1 MEILF
6 IVVVASI
13 ALALVALAVWGIRLL
28 RSLEDVAVR
37 ASSVLRQSEELVSTL
52 SANLPVLLQSVEAL
66 SAQATKTLDNADQKL
81 TVLGDSLEQ
90 FREVSR
96 RINTLEH
103 RLQEKIEGP
112 LMDAAKV
119 VAGVTRA
126 IKTFADAI
134 NRR

>member
-1 MEILF
+1 MEILLM
-6 IVVVASI
+6 VAIAAI
-13 ALALVALAVWGIRLL
+13 ALALIALAVWGIRLL
-28 RSLEDVAVR
+28 RSLEDVATR
-37 ASSVLRQSEELVSTL
+37 ASTVLRQSEELISTL
-52 SANLPVLLQSVEAL
+52 SRELPSLLRSVEAM

-81 TVLGDSLEQ
+81 AVLGESLEQ
-90 FREVSR
+90 FREISR
-96 RINTLEH
+96 RINTLEQ

-126 IKTFADAI
+126 VKTFADAI